1 PPQTSY
7 AYAFDGVP
15 AFLDS
20 GVLQGDPALLG
31 AFCGHGRPEPL
42 TLEARS
48 GVLVLYYE
56 ANGSE
61 PTGFNASVGVQ

>member
-1 PPQTSY
+1 MPCTPPPITRPLCFRPPPPRQTSY

-20 GVLQGDPALLG
+20 GVLQGDPTLLG

-42 TLEARS
+42 TLEAHS
-48 GVLVLYYE
+48 G
-56 ANGSE
+56 G
-61 PTGFNASVGVQ
+61 GG